1 MEAAN
6 TFRKIVEGSTRH
18 TLGTLE
24 KPDGTI
30 TKPGSDTLE
39 YLLTQHFPSATP
51 VKPTIYSNKK
61 VTRTEIMNY
70 KPDWITPE
78 RVKKAL
84 LGFQSK
90 KSPGTDGLKP
100 IIFKHLPDD
109 IFQFITSLYKALV
122 LLEFTPTKWKE
133 CKMIFIPKP
142 GKPSYKV
149 AKSWRPISLT
159 NYLLKGLER
168 LCAWQVDGE
177 AIQNPVHTL
186 QHGFRTCL
194 LYTSPSPRDS

>member
-1 MEAAN
+1 M
-6 TFRKIVEGSTRH
+6 ST
-18 TLGTLE
+18 
-24 KPDGTI
+24 
-30 TKPGSDTLE
+30 
-39 YLLTQHFPSATP
+39 YLQHFPSATP
-51 VKPTIYSNKK
+51 VKPTVYSNKK
-61 VTRTEIMNY
+61 VTRAEITNY

-78 RVKKAL
+78 KVKKAL

-100 IIFKHLPDD
+100 IVFKHIPDD
-109 IFQFITSLYKALV
+109 IIQFITSLYKALV

-133 CKMIFIPKP
+133 SKMIFIPKP

-159 NYLLKGLER
+159 NYLVLKGLER
-168 LCAWQVDGE
+168 QCAWQVDRE
-177 AIQNPVHTL
+177 ALQNPVH
-186 QHGFRTCL
+186 TCL

>member
-1 MEAAN
+1 M
-6 TFRKIVEGSTRH
+6 
-18 TLGTLE
+18 GTLE

-30 TKPGSDTLE
+30 TQPGSDTLE
-39 YLLTQHFPSATP
+39 YLLTQHFPSATA
-51 VKPTIYSNKK
+51 VKPTNYSNNKI
-61 VTRTEIMNY
+61 TRTEILNY
-70 KPDWITPE
+70 KPDWITTE

-109 IFQFITSLYKALV
+109 IIQFITSLYKALV

-133 CKMIFIPKP
+133 CKMVFIPKP

-177 AIQNPVHTL
+177 ALQNPVHTL
-186 QHGFRTCL
+186 QHGFRTDRNTDTCL
-194 LYTSPSPRDS
+194 LYTSPSPRDLSTSRMPSSA

>member
-1 MEAAN
+1 M
-6 TFRKIVEGSTRH
+6 EGSTRQ

-24 KPDGTI
+24 KPDGSI
-30 TKPGSDTLE
+30 TQPDSDTLE

-51 VKPTIYSNKK
+51 VKPTVYSNKK
-61 VTRTEIMNY
+61 VSRAEIMDY

-100 IIFKHLPDD
+100 IVFKHLPDD
-109 IFQFITSLYKALV
+109 IIQFLTSLYKALV

-159 NYLLKGLER
+159 NYLLKGL
-168 LCAWQVDGE
+168 D
-177 AIQNPVHTL
+177 
-186 QHGFRTCL
+186 CL

>member
-1 MEAAN
+1 M
-6 TFRKIVEGSTRH
+6 KGSTRR

-30 TKPGSDTLE
+30 TTPGPDTLE

-51 VKPTIYSNKK
+51 IKTTVYSNKK
-61 VTRTEIMNY
+61 VTRADIINY

-84 LGFQSK
+84 LGFKSK

-100 IIFKHLPDD
+100 VIFKHLPDD
-109 IFQFITSLYKALV
+109 IIQFITSLYKALV

-168 LCAWQVDGE
+168 LCAWQVDG
-177 AIQNPVHTL
+177 
-186 QHGFRTCL
+186 CL